1 MFNQIKYFI
10 SVVKN
15 KNFTKAAEECN
26 ISQPAISQ
34 QIKEL
39 EAELGTQLL
48 ERSGR
53 SFTLTRAGK
62 YFYKYSQDIL
72 DNVEILIKE
81 TQKIGNQKMAPYV
94 LHAGYLR
101 NFGTKEFFAAVK
113 QFSNEY
119 PDAKLNITSGSH
131 EKLYHLLEDNKLDIA
146 LNDLRRAPSE
156 KYINKFLASSSFEV
170 VINKKYIDSNRT
182 RVQMK
187 DLADLSCILVVNSSE
202 QDDEEHYYRDIL
214 GVEGD
219 FLITDTYDQAILMA
233 TLGQGYLVV
242 NDRTKKQISNNPD
255 LVTLPLYNGGEKME
269 QKYYAFWKADNSGYY
284 IESFFDI
291 LKKQFE

>member
-131 EKLYHLLEDNKLDIA
+131 EKLYHLLEDNKLNIA

-170 VINKKYIDSNRT
+170 VINRKYIDSNRT

-214 GVEGD
+214 E
-219 FLITDTYDQAILMA
+219 
-233 TLGQGYLVV
+233 
-242 NDRTKKQISNNPD
+242 
-255 LVTLPLYNGGEKME
+255 
-269 QKYYAFWKADNSGYY
+269 
-284 IESFFDI
+284 
-291 LKKQFE
+291 LKEIF